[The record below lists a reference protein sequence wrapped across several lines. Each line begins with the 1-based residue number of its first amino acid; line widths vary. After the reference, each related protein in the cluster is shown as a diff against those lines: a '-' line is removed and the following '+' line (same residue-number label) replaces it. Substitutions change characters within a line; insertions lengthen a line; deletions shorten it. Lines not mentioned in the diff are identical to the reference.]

1 MQKLQERLG
10 EMELELRLAQEDAQQ
25 QERNI
30 QNLTDTVN
38 SKQAEVQ

>member
-1 MQKLQERLG
+1 
-10 EMELELRLAQEDAQQ
+10 MELELRSAQEDAQQ
-25 QERNI
+25 QERNV

>member
-1 MQKLQERLG
+1 MLQERLG
-10 EMELELRLAQEDAQQ
+10 EMELELRSAQEDAQQ

>member
-1 MQKLQERLG
+1 
-10 EMELELRLAQEDAQQ
+10 MELELRSAQEDAQQ

>member
-1 MQKLQERLG
+1 
-10 EMELELRLAQEDAQQ
+10 MELELRSAQVDAQQ